1 MSIGSLLNYFY
12 TGLNSSNLLISIIFI
27 IIYAIL
33 ISIMMSIFAYMFGW
47 IERKIIAKA
56 QRRHGPNRVGKWG
69 LLQNLADLIKLIT
82 KEKIIPENADPLL
95 LNLAPILLVGIVT
108 FIILL
113 VPFSSYLQA
122 TNLGLG
128 LLIIFVILGFTP
140 ILLFIAGYASGG
152 KFAELGAQRSVLMLI
167 SYEIP
172 MIIVVATVG
181 IAAGSYN
188 LSSIMNMQSSLFNV
202 FLMPIGFFIFFVV
215 MLAELERPPFD
226 LREADSEL
234 IAGWLTDISAPYYA
248 VALMLDYTR
257 MFMGSLLIAILFFG
271 GWTGPWLPGI
281 FWLIIKAVIISLFII
296 LIRLAAVR
304 MRIDKIL
311 KTGWMYLLPLS
322 IVNLLLTLIIVLK

>member
-172 MIIVVATVG
+172 IIIVVATVG

>member
-1 MSIGSLLNYFY
+1 MLIDNILNYFY
-12 TGLNSSNLLISIIFI
+12 SGLNSSNLLVSILFI
-27 IIYAIL
+27 AIYAIL
-33 ISIMMSIFAYMFGW
+33 ISIMISVFAYVFGW
-47 IERKIIAKA
+47 VERKMIAKV

-69 LLQNLADLIKLIT
+69 LLQNLADLVKLIT
-82 KEKIIPENADPLL
+82 KEKIIPEDADPLL
-95 LNLAPILLVGIVT
+95 LNLAPILLVGVVT

-113 VPFSSYLQA
+113 MPFSSYLQA

-140 ILLFIAGYASGG
+140 ILLFITGYATGG

-188 LSSIMNMQSSLFNV
+188 LTSIMNMQSGLFNA

-234 IAGWLTDISAPYYA
+234 IAGWLTDVSAPYYA

-271 GWTGPWLPGI
+271 GWSGPILPGI
-281 FWLIIKAVIISLFII
+281 LWLVIKAFVISLFII
-296 LIRLAAVR
+296 LVRVAVVR
-304 MRIDKIL
+304 MRVDKIL

>member
-1 MSIGSLLNYFY
+1 MWIDSILNYFAS
-12 TGLNSSNLLISIIFI
+12 GLNSQNLLVSIIFI
-27 IIYAIL
+27 IVYAIAVL
-33 ISIMMSIFAYMFGW
+33 IMMSVFAYIFGW
-47 IERKIIAKA
+47 VERKMIAKV

-69 LLQNLADLIKLIT
+69 IFQNLADLVKLLA
-82 KEKIIPENADPLL
+82 KEKMVPKNADAFLM
-95 LNLAPILLVGIVT
+95 NIAPILLVSIVT

-113 VPFSSYLQA
+113 IPFSSYLQA
-122 TNLGLG
+122 SDIGLG
-128 LLIIFVILGFTP
+128 LLLIFVLLGFTP

-152 KFAELGAQRSVLMLI
+152 KFAEIGAQRSVLMLI

-172 MIIVVATVG
+172 MIIVVATIG
-181 IAAGSYN
+181 IISGSYN
-188 LSSIMNMQSSLFNV
+188 LISIINMQKNIFYA
-202 FLMPIGFFIFFVV
+202 FLMPIGLFVFFVV

-271 GWTGPWLPGI
+271 GWSGPILPGI
-281 FWLIIKAVIISLFII
+281 VWLIIKAFIISIFII
-296 LIRLAAVR
+296 IIRVSAVR

-311 KTGWMYLLPLS
+311 KVGWMYLLPLS
-322 IVNLLLTLIIVLK
+322 IVNLLLTIVLIIK

>member
-1 MSIGSLLNYFY
+1 MSIDNIINYFY
-12 TGLNSSNLLISIIFI
+12 SGLNSHDILISLIFI
-27 IIYAIL
+27 VIYAIL
-33 ISIMMSIFAYMFGW
+33 ISIMMSIFAYFFGW
-47 IERKIIAKA
+47 VERKVIAKV
-56 QRRHGPNRVGKWG
+56 QRRHGPNYVGKWG
-69 LLQNLADLIKLIT
+69 IFQNLADLVKLLT
-82 KEKIIPENADPLL
+82 KEKIMPENADPLL
-95 LNLAPILLVGIVT
+95 LNLGPILLVGIVT

-113 VPFSSYLQA
+113 IPFSSFLQA

-140 ILLFIAGYASGG
+140 ILLFITGYASGG
-152 KFAELGAQRSVLMLI
+152 KFAEIGAQRSVLMLI

-181 IAAGSYN
+181 LFTGSYN
-188 LSSIMNMQSSLFNV
+188 LTSIISAQNNLFNV
-202 FLMPIGFFIFFVV
+202 FIMPIGFFVFFVV

-248 VALMLDYTR
+248 IALMLDYTR

-271 GWTGPWLPGI
+271 GWSGPVLPGI
-281 FWLIIKAVIISLFII
+281 LWLIIKAFIISVFII
-296 LIRLAAVR
+296 IIRVTVVR

-311 KTGWMYLLPLS
+311 KTGWMYLIPLS